1 MTAPAVRIR
10 WKHRE
15 WPQLEP
21 GPGNLGRTPKVP
33 SRESGDAVTGR
44 QAARWQRS
52 VRGRGP
58 SSWCEGGLLASRG
71 HFGAAAMS
79 SQGKEDGVNRSE
91 RLARGWRGLLICPA
105 CLDLFHEG
113 GRGRALAQQCRCR
126 PRGRT
131 WPGLDFNEWARL
143 CDCCVGELLT
153 SGWRF
158 SVWFCDECK
167 PRVWEL
173 NKRHGYAVVPV
184 GRHSLMNGV
193 FLSGSDAVAEV
204 DGIVPDRRRPCR
216 PSRSR
221 R

>member
-1 MTAPAVRIR
+1 
-10 WKHRE
+10 
-15 WPQLEP
+15 
-21 GPGNLGRTPKVP
+21 
-33 SRESGDAVTGR
+33 
-44 QAARWQRS
+44 
-52 VRGRGP
+52 
-58 SSWCEGGLLASRG
+58 
-71 HFGAAAMS
+71 
-79 SQGKEDGVNRSE
+79 VNRSE

-173 NKRHGYAVVPV
+173 NKRHGYAVVPI

-204 DGIVPDRRRPCR
+204 DGIVSGSQQTLQTFAESSVSMFSSIDHLHAFKEKALGRALERLGFMTSALISVPQYLERLTEARTVGWLTKEAAFADLCR
-216 PSRSR
+216 HFGLTPAST
-221 R
+221 